1 MSLNKLLFSIIKKNK
16 LYVLVVLIIGQI
28 PILNI
33 FVLQMFLGKILKANN
48 QIFNIFNEFICLY
61 VLISLTSFFLNRY
74 AVYQSEVLQLKTG
87 SYLVDKIIS
96 SSLLLTLE
104 EFEQSEYQNKFRRV
118 IENSL
123 GRLVE
128 SFSMIISATSII
140 ITLLLSIIYLAQWNI
155 FLVVVFILLPFVFYK
170 SYIKIVKV
178 NYDIDYNQT
187 EKKKENWYITFLL
200 TQDNAFKE
208 NKIFSFSEYLMGKYK
223 ENVKSFLNDS
233 VYAFKLGTILSL
245 APEISGNIV
254 VGIFLYF
261 IAFNLENGSIKVDG
275 VVAIIQLAYT
285 ILDISK
291 KFVSIIISLK
301 KNKLYIDEL
310 IEIMNLDK
318 GLICNE
324 NVNIDYL
331 TLRKVSFEK
340 NNKVI
345 LNNINLELEKGIYF
359 LIGSSGEGKTTLLN
373 LISGLYSV
381 KRGDILIN
389 NKKVVNN
396 NILRNSASVLF
407 QDFKKYELS
416 LVENIILGDTLNL
429 NDDDL
434 VNSTLESVF
443 FLEETKKLPKG
454 FKTNLGSWFK
464 NSQNLSGGEWQ
475 RIALARAIYKN
486 ASLYLFDEPS
496 SMLDYKTSKQII
508 KSLRSILKD
517 KIVVI
522 VTHQISMI
530 EEKDN
535 VIFLKNGSVF
545 LSDKYYKIKDNIDF
559 ENFITFNNEKLQD

>member
-33 FVLQMFLGKILKANN
+33 FVLQLFLGKILKANN

>member
-16 LYVLVVLIIGQI
+16 LYVFVVLIIGQI

-48 QIFNIFNEFICLY
+48 QIFNIFNEFIYLY

-96 SSLLLTLE
+96 SSLFLTLE

-396 NILRNSASVLF
+396 NILRNSVSVLF

>member
-16 LYVLVVLIIGQI
+16 LYVFVVLIIGQI

-96 SSLLLTLE
+96 SSLFLTLE

-178 NYDIDYNQT
+178 NYDIDYSQT

-245 APEISGNIV
+245 VPEISGNIV

-291 KFVSIIISLK
+291 KFVSIIISFK

-381 KRGDILIN
+381 KQGDILIN

-396 NILRNSASVLF
+396 NILRNSVSVLF

-443 FLEETKKLPKG
+443 F
-454 FKTNLGSWFK
+454 
-464 NSQNLSGGEWQ
+464 
-475 RIALARAIYKN
+475 
-486 ASLYLFDEPS
+486 
-496 SMLDYKTSKQII
+496 
-508 KSLRSILKD
+508 
-517 KIVVI
+517 
-522 VTHQISMI
+522 
-530 EEKDN
+530 
-535 VIFLKNGSVF
+535 
-545 LSDKYYKIKDNIDF
+545 
-559 ENFITFNNEKLQD
+559 

>member
-340 NNKVI
+340 NNKVM